1 MLLFKKKFL
10 PAIRSGQ
17 KTQTIRLWKHRRMRS
32 GQRSYVPGVGAI
44 LIEAVEPISLDELTD
59 RDAELDGFPSVSTL
73 RQELAELYLAQAA
86 EGQQFYRVRFSLAP
100 RETSD
105 EPLR

>member
-10 PAIRSGQ
+10 PAIRTGQ
-17 KTQTIRLWKHRRMRS
+17 KTQTIRLWKHRRMRT

-44 LIEAVEPISLDELTD
+44 LIESVEPISLDELTD
-59 RDAELDGFPSVSTL
+59 TDAELDGFPSLAAL
-73 RQELAELYLAQAA
+73 RQELADLYLAQA
-86 EGQQFYRVRFSLAP
+86 EGHQFYRVRFSLAP